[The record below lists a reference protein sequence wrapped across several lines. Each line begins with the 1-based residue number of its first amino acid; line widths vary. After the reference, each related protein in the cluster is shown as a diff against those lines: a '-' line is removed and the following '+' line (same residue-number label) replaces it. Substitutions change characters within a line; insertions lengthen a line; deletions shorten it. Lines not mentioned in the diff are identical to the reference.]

1 MILLVF
7 SLMIYCLTVKAQLAE
22 NNIMTVKDL
31 FELAQKDN
39 LATVQQAVAAKGYKS
54 RGGKSVISKCFAKD
68 CTLNGSNQVT
78 AISNVNTASTVNYS
92 PDDGGIS
99 VTVFTTENLNELL
112 EQVKEEGY
120 EETDSSGT
128 MKTYRKQGAHG
139 FFHLITYKHLPMLL
153 TDILLIFLIVIS
165 ITEILSVVRVMPMK
179 YDCI

>member
-1 MILLVF
+1 MKKILVII
-7 SLMIYCLTVKAQLAE
+7 SLMVCCLTAKAQLAE
-22 NNIMTVKDL
+22 NSIMTVKEL

-39 LATVQQAVAAKGYKS
+39 LATVQQTVEAKGYKS

-92 PDDGGIS
+92 PDDGAVS

-120 EETDSSGT
+120 EETDASGT
-128 MKTYRKQGAHG
+128 MKTYRKQGARG
-139 FFHLITYKHLPMLL
+139 FFHLITYKVGEESGYALMYNP
-153 TDILLIFLIVIS
+153 
-165 ITEILSVVRVMPMK
+165 
-179 YDCI
+179 